1 MKRKLISILPFLLPA
16 VLAASCG
23 PKPTPKNP
31 LTYGFYTIKSDVDD
45 LSFLQGYPWLNTSVE
60 GVMDKIEKPA
70 KTDDF
75 FTHVNYE
82 TLQGIKLS
90 EDTPMGGGYFDA
102 QTKKNKENVDALFAN
117 PNNGLAKIKQ
127 TLLKGD
133 SGKVKAE
140 IESLLNADETK
151 IRAILGSEEL
161 LEGISKFIKVTH
173 TTSHAEIGVAFS
185 EDIHFGGLP
194 FLVQL
199 YSSSSTAG
207 LKTDLETIAQAIG
220 ITGNIKETISEAVD
234 AMAAMFI
241 AIKEEDNKTPRET
254 TLGALDQVFNGLVD
268 VKNALKALG
277 CQDSQKVG
285 YNDYIV
291 GLAKQFD
298 ELVKAGK
305 FATIGKILAVN
316 KMTDGRLFIGLEN
329 YKAKLADKLHAIG
342 GLTGSTPEFAPTA
355 SNDDIVRIFLER
367 IYPEAIKRTYIDT
380 NITKASRDKV
390 TSLVQDVLG
399 ECHSVFNATT
409 WLSKETI
416 NKAIE
421 KLDALKFTVF
431 YDDAYVSVAPFAVED
446 GDTALEVY
454 EDYSHYVTLNLA
466 KGNISNDA
474 IGDEKCETL
483 NAFYVPNTNMF
494 AVCHGYCSSF
504 IDDPSLTKEQLY
516 GLVGVTIGH
525 EVTHGFDSTGSLY
538 DKTGKKEEWW
548 SAEDR
553 AKFNEKL
560 NHLVTYF
567 DTKVRSFPDIPMNG
581 ANVSGEVMAD
591 MGGMKILTQLGEKQ
605 NGFDFDKFYCSY
617 ATLLGFVTAEASAKT
632 AVPLDPHPLN
642 NVRINLTMS
651 QFDRF
656 KTTYNLKETDGMFMK
671 AEDVIAV
678 W

>member
-1 MKRKLISILPFLLPA
+1 MKRKPISILPLLLPA
-16 VLAASCG
+16 VLASSCI
-23 PKPTPKNP
+23 PQPTPKKP
-31 LTYGFYTIKSDVDD
+31 LTYGFYTIKNGIDD
-45 LSFLQGYPWLNTSVE
+45 LSFLRGYPWLNTSVE
-60 GVMDKIEKPA
+60 GVIDKIEKPA

-75 FTHVNYE
+75 FAHVNYE
-82 TLQGIKLS
+82 TLQGIKLP
-90 EDTPMGGGYFDA
+90 DGTPIGGGYFDA
-102 QTKKNKENVDALFAN
+102 QSKKNKDNVDILFSS
-117 PNNGLAKIKQ
+117 PNNGLAKIKK
-127 TLLKGD
+127 TII
-133 SGKVKAE
+133 SGAPNEVKAE

-151 IRAILGSEEL
+151 VRTILASEEL

-185 EDIHFGGLP
+185 EDMHLGGLP
-194 FLVQL
+194 YLTQL
-199 YSSSSTAG
+199 YSSNSTAG
-207 LKTDLETIAQAIG
+207 LKTDLETIAEAMG

-241 AIKEEDNKTPRET
+241 AIKEEDNKTPHET
-254 TLGALDQVFNGLVD
+254 TLGTLDQVFNGLIN
-268 VKNALKALG
+268 VKSALKALG
-277 CQDSQKVG
+277 CQDNQKVE

-305 FATIGKILAVN
+305 FATIAKILAVN
-316 KMTDGRLFIGLEN
+316 KMADGRFLLGLDN
-329 YKAKLADKLHAIG
+329 YKAKLADKLKTIG
-342 GLTGSTPEFAPTA
+342 GLTGNTPEFAPTA
-355 SNDDIVRIFLER
+355 SNDDIARVFLDRIF
-367 IYPEAIKRTYIDT
+367 PEAVKRTYIDT
-380 NITKASRDKV
+380 NITKTSRDKV
-390 TSLVQDVLG
+390 TSLVQDIIK
-399 ECHSVFNATT
+399 EFHSVFNATT
-409 WLSKETI
+409 WLTKETI

-431 YDDAYVSVAPFAVED
+431 YDDAYVSVTPFAVSD
-446 GDTALEVY
+446 GDNALKAY

-474 IGDEKCETL
+474 IGDERCETL
-483 NAFYVPNTNMF
+483 NAFYVPDTNMF

-504 IDDPSLTKEQLY
+504 IDDPNLTKEQLY

-548 SAEDR
+548 SDEDR

-617 ATLLGFVTAEASAKT
+617 ATLFGFVTSEDSAKT
-632 AVPLDPHPLN
+632 AVPFDPHPLN
-642 NVRINLTMS
+642 NVRVNLALS
-651 QFDRF
+651 QYDRF
-656 KTTYNLKETDGMFMK
+656 KTTYNLKENDGMFIK